1 MSPVRVF
8 VIDDSATV
16 RHILCRVI
24 ERSFSCV
31 LAGSASS
38 IESARGQIAA
48 TEPDVITLDLVL
60 PGCDGLEYLDETSG
74 VRRPAI
80 VVVSASTQTGS
91 PETLRALAHGA
102 DACFDKGR
110 IVSHA
115 GLFIRTLTV
124 AARHQVDRA
133 PLRLRA

>member
-8 VIDDSATV
+8 VIDDSSVV

-24 ERSFSCV
+24 ERSFSCTLV
-31 LAGSASS
+31 GSASS
-38 IESARGQIAA
+38 VESARGQIAV
-48 TEPDVITLDLVL
+48 TLPDVITLDLVM
-60 PGCDGLEYLDETSG
+60 PGCDGLGYLDETRE
-74 VRRPAI
+74 RRPAI
-80 VVVSASTQTGS
+80 VVVSAATQTGS

-115 GLFIRTLTV
+115 GLFIRTLAV
-124 AARHQVDRA
+124 AARSHVDRV
-133 PLRLRA
+133 PVRLRA

>member
-8 VIDDSATV
+8 VIDDSAVV

-24 ERSFSCV
+24 ERSFSCTLV
-31 LAGSASS
+31 GSACSV
-38 IESARGQIAA
+38 ESARGQIAA
-48 TEPDVITLDLVL
+48 TRPDVITLDLVM
-60 PGCDGLEYLDETSG
+60 PGCDGLDYLDETSRE
-74 VRRPAI
+74 RRPAV
-80 VVVSASTQTGS
+80 VVVSAATQAGST
-91 PETLRALAHGA
+91 ETLRALAHGA

-124 AARHQVDRA
+124 AARQHVDRA